1 MASHYYIYYRVAAP
15 EAAACANSIKQLF
28 ARIEKDHGVR
38 GKLLH
43 KHGEALLWME
53 VYENVPDAERFNDAL
68 AAVASGLGF
77 DRHLQP
83 GAGRRVERF
92 DD

>member
-1 MASHYYIYYRVAAP
+1 MASHYYIYYRVAGP
-15 EAAACANSIKQLF
+15 EAAACGNAIKQLF
-28 ARIEKDHGVR
+28 AGMEKDHGVR
-38 GKLLH
+38 GKLLR
-43 KHGEALLWME
+43 KHGEPLLWME
-53 VYENVPDAERFNDAL
+53 VYENVSHADRFSDAL
-68 AAVASGLGF
+68 AAAAAALGF